1 MINIKEAIE
10 KLPAEDNLT
19 FAWQFALSR
28 RLCQI
33 MEAGNISQPEFA
45 KLVGITEEELDDL
58 LHFCADPPLSVLA
71 RIQALSKSDLLTWV
85 NTDKANSEQRT
96 ASAE

>member
-1 MINIKEAIE
+1 METVE
-10 KLPAEDNLT
+10 QLQTSQPADDRIFT
-19 FAWQFALSR
+19 IWQLCLSR

-45 KLVGITEEELDDL
+45 NMVGISEEELDDL

-85 NTDKANSEQRT
+85 NTDKNT
-96 ASAE
+96 AT